1 MREANLGVCKFLG
14 FYTIAVEVSIV
25 LGCDAASLG
34 QIAGPI
40 FNV

>member
-14 FYTIAVEVSIV
+14 YYTIAVEVYIV
-25 LGCDAASLG
+25 LGWGTASLG
-34 QIAGPI
+34 HLDGPI